1 MDFRILF
8 VLIATITTAKSLT
21 TGLRLLFPQEH
32 REYIFVLKSN
42 VSTGTWNPRKSA
54 TYWQLEGNLHIQVYD
69 NFTKARLSLSDLEK
83 TVCCINNDAVR
94 DLETSDDKHLRE
106 PWELEYQDNGYIQSI
121 YVGRE
126 PAWSVNL
133 KRAISIN
140 FQLTKNSGTYSVNEP
155 CLDDICAMIY
165 LSKGNLIKKYTSLK
179 VPTARSRNSWAS
191 VPWSS
196 AYNGIA
202 VIDSVSS
209 AERTYELDDHK
220 GLISIELRGSYQY
233 KTHDHILAVNTD
245 LSLSYDHDKPAP
257 SVEKMNLCQ
266 TTIQYVASDFR
277 DPSNGIRNLTQG
289 YLKNSTYE
297 ILLKIARKG
306 IDADNIVRN
315 ASLIHSLDFI
325 DLLNTISRL
334 NYETLIRLF
343 DDLVLGTSYEL
354 ETARN
359 IFIEVLPHARSDASV
374 RFIKYLVLEEKEKVE
389 DAALLSLIRKLPFNV
404 AAPHQALLE
413 EMEVLS
419 KLGLDFPPDIRHAGI
434 LSFATLL
441 HKTMETSQVK
451 QDYFDNIVVKYFRMY
466 SDCPQYLDRMI
477 WLQGLCNIGYS
488 AESYTRII
496 HADTTRDKH
505 ERLWAALAG
514 SPKTEDPYTIL
525 ETTIPIITNE
535 TESIQLRII
544 ALHTFLSSSNVRES
558 DFMFVHNYIRSCNN
572 SQLKRFWFAT
582 MKNLEANK
590 HFSGYKVTSFY
601 VPFVVN
607 QVSNPDPL
615 YWATNNYI
623 ISAQEEDSTASLQVF
638 SVGDSEGV
646 LPNFVGAKL
655 STGGRRPFKADI
667 YVVMQGVATSLFK
680 KLDYYHDNGLK
691 VEDLIQILKK
701 MKAWGVKVPEKVHID
716 VVIKIHDKTVFAT
729 HMNQSRFESGSGEDL
744 AYIEDFLRFGSHINQ
759 QIVYYPFQ
767 TDVNLASEMGTPIRL
782 QSTILSFTSIRGNLT
797 APTSQDQTW
806 KNDLHIRYQGTSV
819 TTLSTDGPLVQ
830 SLHSARIQQSLVAHL
845 PMKFNVSFSNPDQ
858 SLELTWPNPG
868 AQQGG
873 VAMHSRAQIAVETS
887 ALKSTSTVTA
897 GDNSL
902 ANLDNKS
909 VFFDCERPMTGAEVL
924 DKLFTSQNNHYDFL
938 TSIQP
943 SLIILNSILLFTSP
957 PSGSCGLILPPQ
969 HLMKTE
975 NDVLRLK
982 VQVNKMNVNE
992 DTTKFDL
999 SMLLNYFSR
1008 EEPRKVFFEMEAVTK
1023 IETTGGNA
1031 NLQLTIHGLQPSADN
1046 VTRKEWTICLREQ
1059 DISHAASDQDISI
1072 HPASYEGHLTLT
1084 YSGNK
1089 SDCFESGPASELT
1102 LKYKGVPQNLYG
1114 KLERYFEV
1122 KIFGSNLSEMGILE
1136 SDIVTQTALG
1146 QLLRSYSKE
1155 PLNVTAVIKERNG
1168 LASVSVNKG
1177 ADMQFKSD
1185 NFAWLLDS
1193 WTDMQ
1198 IMKTLG
1204 LYRECRVQENLVH
1217 LLFGGEEHV
1226 MSSDCHE
1233 NVVLADCTE
1242 RPKFAVIRERGGV
1255 KVYTG
1260 GFYVLITSEEDQKP
1274 TVDSSHGGNHF
1285 WISRIRNTVKIV
1297 SRLTDLQ
1304 VYFNKDELV
1313 VLVPHVYLDTVC
1325 GLCTNIHTYNVC

>member
-1 MDFRILF
+1 MKMNIRIFFIF
-8 VLIATITTAKSLT
+8 VVTITTTNSLRS
-21 TGLRLLFPQEH
+21 GLQLMFPHEH
-32 REYIFVLKSN
+32 REYVYILKSN

-54 TYWQLEGNLHIQVYD
+54 TYWQLQGNLHIQVYD
-69 NFTKARLSLSDLEK
+69 NFTKARLFLDELEK
-83 TVCCINNDAVR
+83 LVCCTDHGPVR
-94 DLETSDDKHLRE
+94 ELETDDDQILKE
-106 PWELEYQDNGYIQSI
+106 PWELEYQDNGYIKSI
-121 YVGRE
+121 YVGQE

-140 FQLTKNSGTYSVNEP
+140 FQVTKDSGTYSVNEP

-165 LSKGNLIKKYTSLK
+165 LSRGNLIKKFTSLK

-196 AYNGIA
+196 VYTGRS

-209 AERTYELDDHK
+209 AERTYELDDYK
-220 GLISIELRGSYQY
+220 GLSSVELRGSYQY

-245 LSLSYDHDKPAP
+245 LSISYDHDKAAK
-257 SVEKMNLCQ
+257 SVEKLNLIQ
-266 TTIQYVASDFR
+266 TTVQYVASDYR
-277 DPSNGIRNLTQG
+277 DPSNGIRNLSQA
-289 YLKNSTYE
+289 YLKNITYE
-297 ILLKIARKG
+297 MLLKIARKG

-334 NYETLIRLF
+334 NQETLISIF
-343 DDLVLGTSYEL
+343 NDLVLGTSYEL

-359 IFIEVLPHARSDASV
+359 IFLEVLPHARSDACV

-404 AAPHQALLE
+404 AAPNQALLE
-413 EMEVLS
+413 ELEVLS

-441 HKTMETSQVK
+441 HKAMEISQVK

-496 HADTTRDKH
+496 HADSTRDRH

-514 SPKTEDPYTIL
+514 SPKTEESYTVL
-525 ETTIPIITNE
+525 ETTVPIITNE
-535 TESIQLRII
+535 TEHIQLRII
-544 ALHTFLSSSNVRES
+544 ALHSFLSSSNVRET
-558 DFMFVHNYIRSCNN
+558 DFMFIHNYIRNCHNN
-572 SQLKRFWFAT
+572 QLKRFWFAT

-590 HFSGYKVTSFY
+590 NFSGYRVTSFY

-623 ISAQEEDSTASLQVF
+623 ISAEEEDSAASLQVF
-638 SVGDSEGV
+638 SVGDPEGV
-646 LPNFVGAKL
+646 LPNFIGARL
-655 STGGRRPFKADI
+655 CTGGRRPFKVDI
-667 YVVMQGVATSLFK
+667 YLVMQGVATSLFK
-680 KLDYYHDNGLK
+680 KLNHFNEKNLK
-691 VEDLIQILKK
+691 VEDLIHVLKK
-701 MKAWGVKVPEKVHID
+701 MRVWAVKAPEKVHID
-716 VVIKIHDKTVFAT
+716 VVIKIQDKAVFAT

-767 TDVNLASEMGTPIRL
+767 TDVNIPSEMGTPIRL
-782 QSTILSFTSIRGNLT
+782 QSTILSFASIRGNLT
-797 APTSQDQTW
+797 APSTQDKVW

-819 TTLSTDGPLVQ
+819 TTLSTDGPLVR

-845 PMKFNVSFSNPDQ
+845 PMKFNVSFSNVDKNI
-858 SLELTWPNPG
+858 ELTWPNPG

-887 ALKSTSTVTA
+887 SLKSTSTVTA
-897 GDNSL
+897 GDNL
-902 ANLDNKS
+902 TNLDNKS

-924 DKLFTSQNNHYDFL
+924 DKLFTSKNNHYDFL

-969 HLMKTE
+969 HLMKTA
-975 NDVLRLK
+975 NDILQLK
-982 VQVNKMNVNE
+982 IQLNEMSVNE

-999 SMLLNYFSR
+999 SMMLNYFSQ
-1008 EEPRKVFFEMEAVTK
+1008 EEPKKVFFEMEALTK
-1023 IETTGGNA
+1023 IESTGGNA
-1031 NLQLTIHGLQPSADN
+1031 NVQLTIHGLQPSADN

-1059 DISHAASDQDISI
+1059 DISHGASDQDIAI
-1072 HPASYEGHLTLT
+1072 HPTSYEGHLTIT

-1089 SDCFESGPASELT
+1089 TDCFESGPASELT
-1102 LKYKGVPQNLYG
+1102 LKYKGIPQNLYG
-1114 KLERYFEV
+1114 KLERFFEV

-1146 QLLRSYSKE
+1146 QLVRSYSKE
-1155 PLNVTAVIKERNG
+1155 PLNMTAVIKERNG

-1193 WTDMQ
+1193 WTDVQ

-1204 LYRECRVQENLVH
+1204 LYRECRVQDNLVH
-1217 LLFGGEEHV
+1217 LLFGGEELVMTSDTAEHV
-1226 MSSDCHE
+1226 I
-1233 NVVLADCTE
+1233 LADCTVK
-1242 RPKFAVIRERGGV
+1242 PQFAVIKVKNGV
-1255 KVYTG
+1255 KIYTG
-1260 GFYVLITSEEDQKP
+1260 GFYVLVTSQDEQKP
-1274 TVDSSHGGNHF
+1274 IVDSSNGGNHF
-1285 WISRIRNTVKIV
+1285 WISHIRDTVKIV
-1297 SRLTDLQ
+1297 SRATDLQ
-1304 VYFNKDELV
+1304 VYFNEYELV
-1313 VLVPHVYLDTVC
+1313 VLVPHIYLDSVC
-1325 GLCTNIHTYNVC
+1325 GICTNKNVYY

>member
-1 MDFRILF
+1 MKMNIRIFF
-8 VLIATITTAKSLT
+8 VFIVTISTTSSLRS
-21 TGLRLLFPQEH
+21 GLQLMFPHEH
-32 REYIFVLKSN
+32 REYIYILKSN

-54 TYWQLEGNLHIQVYD
+54 TYWQLQGNLHIQVYD
-69 NFTKARLSLSDLEK
+69 NFTKARLFLDELEK
-83 TVCCINNDAVR
+83 LVCCTDHGPMR
-94 DLETSDDKHLRE
+94 ELETDDDQFLKE
-106 PWELEYQDNGYIQSI
+106 PWELEYQDNGYIKSI
-121 YVGRE
+121 YVGQE

-140 FQLTKNSGTYSVNEP
+140 FQVTKDSGTYSVNEP

-165 LSKGNLIKKYTSLK
+165 LSRGNLIKKFTSLK

-196 AYNGIA
+196 VYTGRS

-209 AERTYELDDHK
+209 AERTYELDDYK
-220 GLISIELRGSYQY
+220 GLSSMELRGSYQY

-245 LSLSYDHDKPAP
+245 LSISYDHDKAAK
-257 SVEKMNLCQ
+257 SVEKLNLIQ
-266 TTIQYVASDFR
+266 TTVQYVASDFR
-277 DPSNGIRNLTQG
+277 DPSNGIRNLSQA
-289 YLKNSTYE
+289 YLKNVTYE
-297 ILLKIARKG
+297 MLLKIARKG

-334 NYETLIRLF
+334 NYETLISLF
-343 DDLVLGTSYEL
+343 NDLVLGTSYEL

-359 IFIEVLPHARSDASV
+359 IFLEVLPHARSDASV

-404 AAPHQALLE
+404 AAPNQALLE
-413 EMEVLS
+413 ELEVLS

-441 HKTMETSQVK
+441 HKTMEISQVK

-496 HADTTRDKH
+496 HTDSTRDRH

-514 SPKTEDPYTIL
+514 SPKTEDPYTVL
-525 ETTIPIITNE
+525 ETTLPIITNE
-535 TESIQLRII
+535 TEHIQLRII
-544 ALHTFLSSSNVRES
+544 ALHSFLSSSNVRET
-558 DFMFVHNYIRSCNN
+558 DFMFIHNYIRNCHNN
-572 SQLKRFWFAT
+572 QLKRFWFAT

-590 HFSGYKVTSFY
+590 NFSGYRVTSFY

-623 ISAQEEDSTASLQVF
+623 ISAEEEDSAASLQVF
-638 SVGDSEGV
+638 SVGDPEGV
-646 LPNFVGAKL
+646 LPNFIGARL
-655 STGGRRPFKADI
+655 CTGGRRPFKADI
-667 YVVMQGVATSLFK
+667 YLVMQGVATSLFK
-680 KLDYYHDNGLK
+680 KLNHFNEKNLK
-691 VEDLIQILKK
+691 VEDLIHVLKK
-701 MKAWGVKVPEKVHID
+701 MRVWAVKAPEKVHID
-716 VVIKIHDKTVFAT
+716 VVIKIQDKAVFAT

-767 TDVNLASEMGTPIRL
+767 TDVNIPSEMGTPIRL

-797 APTSQDQTW
+797 APSTQDKVW

-819 TTLSTDGPLVQ
+819 TTLSTDGPLVR

-845 PMKFNVSFSNPDQ
+845 PMKFNVSFSNIEKNI
-858 SLELTWPNPG
+858 ELTWPNPG

-887 ALKSTSTVTA
+887 SLKSTSTVTA
-897 GDNSL
+897 GDSSL
-902 ANLDNKS
+902 SNLDNKS

-924 DKLFTSQNNHYDFL
+924 DKLFTSKNNHYDFL

-969 HLMKTE
+969 HLMKTA
-975 NDVLRLK
+975 NDILQLK
-982 VQVNKMNVNE
+982 IQLNEMSVNE

-999 SMLLNYFSR
+999 SMMLNYFSQ
-1008 EEPRKVFFEMEAVTK
+1008 EEPKKVFFEMEALTK
-1023 IETTGGNA
+1023 IESTGGNA
-1031 NLQLTIHGLQPSADN
+1031 NVQLTIHGLQPSTDN
-1046 VTRKEWTICLREQ
+1046 ITRREWTICLREQ
-1059 DISHAASDQDISI
+1059 DISHGASDQDIAI
-1072 HPASYEGHLTLT
+1072 HPTSYEGHLTIT

-1089 SDCFESGPASELT
+1089 TDCFESGPASELT
-1102 LKYKGVPQNLYG
+1102 LKYKGIPQNLYG
-1114 KLERYFEV
+1114 KLERFFEV

-1146 QLLRSYSKE
+1146 QLVRSYSKE
-1155 PLNVTAVIKERNG
+1155 PLNMTAVIKERNG

-1204 LYRECRVQENLVH
+1204 LYRECRLQDNLVQ
-1217 LLFGGEEHV
+1217 LLFGGEELVMTSDSADHV
-1226 MSSDCHE
+1226 I
-1233 NVVLADCTE
+1233 LADCTIK
-1242 RPKFAVIRERGGV
+1242 PQFAVIKVKNGV
-1255 KVYTG
+1255 KIYTG
-1260 GFYVLITSEEDQKP
+1260 GFYVLVTSQDEQKP
-1274 TVDSSHGGNHF
+1274 IVDSSNAGNHF
-1285 WISRIRNTVKIV
+1285 WISHIRDTVKIV
-1297 SRLTDLQ
+1297 SRATDLQ
-1304 VYFNKDELV
+1304 VYYNEYDLV
-1313 VLVPHVYLDTVC
+1313 VLVPHIYLDSVC
-1325 GLCTNIHTYNVC
+1325 GICTNKRIYY